1 MGFNDMQVTDLNS
14 ERNTLLRSLDQPKT
28 AGSNYYFDD
37 LSADERKVLEDG
49 ASAMRDIEALFVEKW
64 LPVGRAVALARE
76 CAKRINRKNAY
87 LQILQ
92 ERGISIDGPTCSHLL
107 RIMDNLDAA
116 LRWYGALPANKR
128 REWTHPRSVVRHCDL
143 FNPPK
148 PSAPKGPTRLD
159 NALEENRALKIEV
172 ENYRRG
178 GDFGFSRQDRPA
190 DIAAVLARG
199 LSEHKRRAV
208 MKELVRKLGTSK
220 QREAFGLEDDNQ
232 PASPVLAANAAAV

>member
-1 MGFNDMQVTDLNS
+1 MQVTNLEY
-14 ERNTLLRSLDQPKT
+14 ERNTVLRSLDRSKT
-28 AGSNYYFDD
+28 AGSNYLFDD
-37 LSADERKVLEDG
+37 LSTDERKIFEDA
-49 ASAMRDIEALFVEKW
+49 ASAIRHIETLFVEKW

-76 CAKRINRKNAY
+76 CAKRINQNNAY

-107 RIMDNLDAA
+107 RIMDNLDAV

-148 PSAPKGPTRLD
+148 PSAPKRPTRLD

-172 ENYRRG
+172 ESYRRSV
-178 GDFGFSRQDRPA
+178 GDDCGFSRKDRPA
-190 DIAAVLARG
+190 AIADVIVSA
-199 LSEHKRRAV
+199 LSEHKQRALAA
-208 MKELVRKLGTSK
+208 ELVRRVGTQK
-220 QREAFGLEDDNQ
+220 QREAFGLGGDDQ
-232 PASPVLAANAAAV
+232 PASPFPAANGAAL

>member
-1 MGFNDMQVTDLNS
+1 MQVTNLEY
-14 ERNTLLRSLDQPKT
+14 ERNTVLRSLDRSKT
-28 AGSNYYFDD
+28 AGSNYLFDD
-37 LSADERKVLEDG
+37 LSTDERKVFEDA
-49 ASAMRDIEALFVEKW
+49 ASAIRDIETLFVEKW

-76 CAKRINRKNAY
+76 RAKRINQNNAY

-107 RIMDNLDAA
+107 RIMDNLDAV

-148 PSAPKGPTRLD
+148 PSASKQPTRLD

-172 ENYRRG
+172 ESHRRG

-190 DIAAVLARG
+190 DIAEVLARG
-199 LSEHKRRAV
+199 LSEPKQRAL
-208 MKELVRKLGTSK
+208 MKELVRKLGTAK
-220 QREAFGLEDDNQ
+220 QREAFGLEDDD
-232 PASPVLAANAAAV
+232 PAANGAAV